1 MGTIK
6 AGRLALVTGS
16 TAGIGFATAKAL
28 AAAGANVVVN
38 GRGESAVGAAVGAIR
53 DSAPGVRVMG
63 VAADATTAE
72 GADTI
77 IAAAPDVDI
86 LVNNV
91 GIYERK
97 SFFDI
102 ADEDWRRFFEVN
114 VLSGIRLARL
124 YGEAMRQRG
133 WGRIVFI
140 SSESGLLTPVD
151 MIHYG
156 VSKTAQ
162 IAVARGLAVELA
174 GSGVTVNS
182 ILPGPTSTEGMVA
195 MIAEEARRRGKSTEE
210 LERAFFAQA
219 RPTSLNR
226 RFSSTEEI
234 AAMITFVCGELASS
248 TTGASLRCD
257 GGIVTGLG

>member
-1 MGTIK
+1 MTAIK
-6 AGRLALVTGS
+6 AGRIALVTGS
-16 TAGIGFATAKAL
+16 TAGIGFAAAKAL
-28 AAAGANVVVN
+28 AAAGADIILN
-38 GRGESAVGAAVGAIR
+38 GRSQAAV
-53 DSAPGVRVMG
+53 DSTVAAVRAHVPSVAVSG
-63 VAADATTAE
+63 IAADATTAA
-72 GADTI
+72 GAEAI
-77 IAAAPDVDI
+77 RAAGPKVDI

-97 SFFDI
+97 RYFDI
-102 ADEDWRRFFEVN
+102 ADDDWRHLFEVN

-124 YGEAMRQRG
+124 YGEGMRERG

-162 IAVARGLAVELA
+162 IAVARGLAAELA

-182 ILPGPTSTEGMVA
+182 VLPGPTSTEGMVA
-195 MIAEEARRRGKSTEE
+195 MIAGEAQRTGRSEKD
-210 LERAFFAQA
+210 LEHDFFVQA

-234 AAMITFVCGELASS
+234 AAMIAFVCSELASS

>member
-1 MGTIK
+1 MIN

-16 TAGIGFATAKAL
+16 TAGIGLAAAKAL
-28 AAAGANVVVN
+28 ARAGAGVVVN
-38 GRGESAVGAAVGAIR
+38 GRTQVSIDKAVSAVR
-53 DSAPGVRVMG
+53 DLAPSVQVTGI
-63 VAADATTAE
+63 AADATTAA
-72 GADTI
+72 GAEEITRF
-77 IAAAPDVDI
+77 APEIDI

-97 SFFDI
+97 SYFRISD
-102 ADEDWRRFFEVN
+102 DDWRHFFEIN
-114 VLSGIRLARL
+114 VLSGIRLARA
-124 YGEAMRQRG
+124 YGEGMRRRG

-162 IAVARGLAVELA
+162 IAVARGLAQELA
-174 GSGVTVNS
+174 ASGVTVNS
-182 ILPGPTSTEGMVA
+182 VLPGPTSTEGMVA
-195 MIAEEARRRGKSTEE
+195 MISAEAKRTGQSHKE
-210 LERAFFAQA
+210 LEQAFFTNA

-226 RFSSTEEI
+226 RFSSTDEI
-234 AAMITFVCGELASS
+234 ASMIAYICSEMAGS

>member
-1 MGTIK
+1 MQIN

-16 TAGIGFATAKAL
+16 TTGIGL
-28 AAAGANVVVN
+28 AAAKAIARAGADMIIN
-38 GRGESAVGAAVGAIR
+38 GRTQAAVDQAVAEVQLL
-53 DSAPGVRVMG
+53 APAVSVTGI
-63 VAADATTAE
+63 AADVSTAE
-72 GADTI
+72 GAAA
-77 IAAAPDVDI
+77 IAAAVPHLDI

-97 SFFDI
+97 SYFQISD
-102 ADEDWRRFFEVN
+102 DDWRRLFEVN
-114 VLSGIRLARL
+114 VLSGVRLARL
-124 YGEAMRQRG
+124 YGEGMRSRA

-162 IAVARGLAVELA
+162 IAVARGLAVELG

-182 ILPGPTSTEGMVA
+182 VLPGPTNTEGMVA
-195 MIAEEARRRGKSTEE
+195 MIVDEAKRTGRAVEEIEKE
-210 LERAFFAQA
+210 FFDRA

-226 RFSSTEEI
+226 RFSSTDEI
-234 AAMITFVCGELASS
+234 GAMIAFVCSEMAGS

>member
-1 MGTIK
+1 MKINP
-6 AGRLALVTGS
+6 GRVALVTGS

-28 AAAGANVVVN
+28 AAAGATIIVN
-38 GRGESAVGAAVGAIR
+38 GRTKTSVDKAVTNIRESVPTVNAI
-53 DSAPGVRVMG
+53 GI
-63 VAADATTAE
+63 AADATTAA
-72 GADTI
+72 GAETI
-77 IAAAPDVDI
+77 VATAPDIDI

-97 SFFDI
+97 SYFQIED
-102 ADEDWRRFFEVN
+102 DDWRRLFEIN

-124 YGEAMRQRG
+124 YGENMRRRG
-133 WGRIVFI
+133 WGRIVFV

-182 ILPGPTSTEGMVA
+182 VLPGPTSTEGMIA
-195 MIAEEARRRGKSTEE
+195 MIADESLRSGRSAED
-210 LERAFFAQA
+210 LEREFFDQA
-219 RPTSLNR
+219 RPTSLIR
-226 RFSSTEEI
+226 RFSTTDEI
-234 AAMITFVCGELASS
+234 AAMIAFVCSEVASS